1 MQGSPAGFIMDE
13 RTTRIFTG
21 ICLLVVVWI
30 GVYWMWQP
38 RQEQAPTIT
47 FDTEPIGVAEPEP
60 IVAFG
65 SDADESAVEQDEAAS
80 SVRSLPVIDPVVE
93 SAGSRPRVISPEFF
107 DHLVEP
113 GEKMQSIAKRYYG
126 SIEDWTVISKANPK
140 VDPQKLRV
148 GTVLRIP
155 KDKHNIQ
162 GVLVG
167 GETRPGVIA
176 THTGTGSDGT
186 IEYIVQSGDSL
197 SLISQRIYGTTRH
210 AKFIFESN
218 RDVLRSMDSISIGQL
233 LRLPP
238 VPETRE
244 GDGSSRSGG

>member
-1 MQGSPAGFIMDE
+1 MDE

-21 ICLLVVVWI
+21 ICLLVIVWI
-30 GVYWMWQP
+30 GVYWMWSP
-38 RQEQAPTIT
+38 RQEQGPTIT
-47 FDTEPIGVAEPEP
+47 FDTEPLSIAEPEP
-60 IVAFG
+60 SVPSG
-65 SDADESAVEQDEAAS
+65 SDPDEPADNETSVDSADS
-80 SVRSLPVIDPVVE
+80 SARPLPVIDPVVE
-93 SAGSRPRVISPEFF
+93 SGGSHPRVISPEFF

-113 GEKMQSIAKRYYG
+113 GEKMQTIAKRYYG
-126 SIEDWTVISKANPK
+126 SIDDWTVISKANPK
-140 VDPQKLRV
+140 VDPKKLKV
-148 GTVLRIP
+148 GTILRIP

-176 THTGTGSDGT
+176 AHTGAGSDGT

-197 SLISQRIYGTTRH
+197 SLISQRIYGTTRY

-233 LRLPP
+233 LKLPP
-238 VPETRE
+238 APEP
-244 GDGSSRSGG
+244 